1 MLFNIP
7 TGDFKKCYDNLWE
20 WLSKTKPE
28 PLHACAFNHNTKY
41 LGHYVGIQGSELEP
55 EAFQVYDLYVYNG
68 SKFSGKSFIAKF
80 GDSEL
85 DYISQG
91 EEELAKLDN
100 KDLRRFAVGESYR
113 RYKKRNVCRGFYN

>member
-7 TGDFKKCYDNLWE
+7 TGDFKNCYENLWL
-20 WLSKTKPE
+20 WLEQHKPG
-28 PLHACAFNHNTKY
+28 PLHKCDFNHNTKY
-41 LGHYVGIQGSELEP
+41 LGHYIGIQGSEFEP

-91 EEELAKLDN
+91 EESLATIDN
-100 KDLRRFAVGESYR
+100 KELRKFAVGESYR
-113 RYKKRNVCRGFYN
+113 RYKKRLTCKGYYN